1 MNPNQQIKFDSF
13 NDGIIHFGSYVER
26 YDENGDATVKEFV
39 QSGRLYFVLSS
50 IREQDSLKYDSSKK
64 VTMKIKTPYLSLINS
79 NHVICCNDEYYSIT
93 HIDPGVNRQNL
104 FLYLSSY
111 VESMRYKVEVLDYIK
126 PSPLEDA
133 ELMHFRTLWCDVT
146 GNKASSVSEADKSDL
161 IDKKSFTIRYLD
173 VLDHAIY
180 SVVNKRLKFKGK
192 TYKITST
199 TNVDEM
205 DELLVLE
212 AEEI

>member
-13 NDGIIHFGSYVER
+13 NDGIIHFGDYVER
-26 YDENGDATVKEFV
+26 YDENGDATIKEFV
-39 QSGRLYFVLSS
+39 QNGRLYFALSS

-64 VTMKIKTPYLSLINS
+64 VTMKIKTPYLPLINS
-79 NHVICCNDEYYSIT
+79 NHVIRCNNDYYSIT
-93 HIDPGVNRQNL
+93 HIEPGINRQNL

-111 VESMRYKVEVLDYIK
+111 TESMRYKVEVLEYIK

-133 ELMHFRTLWCDVT
+133 ELRHFRTLWCDVT
-146 GNKASSVSEADKSDL
+146 SDKTSSVTEADKSDL
-161 IDKKSFTIRYLD
+161 VDKKSFTIRYLD
-173 VLDHAIY
+173 VLDHVIH
-180 SVVNKRLKFKGK
+180 SVIDKRLNFKGK
-192 TYKITST
+192 TYKIIST

-212 AEEI
+212 VEEI

>member
-13 NDGIIHFGSYVER
+13 NDGIIHFGDYIER

-39 QSGRLYFVLSS
+39 QSGRLYFALSS

-64 VTMKIKTPYLSLINS
+64 VTMKIKTPYLPFINV
-79 NHVICCNDEYYSIT
+79 NHVIRCNNEYYSIT
-93 HIDPGVNRQNL
+93 HIDPGVNHHNL

-111 VESMRYKVEVLDYIK
+111 VECMRYKIEVLDYIK

-133 ELMHFRTLWCDVT
+133 ELRHFRTLWCDVAS
-146 GNKASSVSEADKSDL
+146 NKASSVNEADKSTL
-161 IDKKSFTIRYLD
+161 TDKKSFTIRYLD
-173 VLDHAIY
+173 VLDHAIH

-192 TYKITST
+192 TYKVIST
-199 TNVDEM
+199 TNIDEM
-205 DELLVLE
+205 NELLVLE